1 MTEFTDGTAKGKT
14 LSLVELEKRLEEL
27 TEKYNAIPE
36 IEYGVKTGLTVDPNS
51 GNSFVVNYAKKFKGT
66 PLLFAKVCDGGDY
79 WSWVT
84 VSTSYNT
91 VYLWNNAS
99 FTAKV
104 GVQYLAIGER
114 G

>member
-51 GNSFVVNYAKKFKGT
+51 GNSFVVNYAKNSRAHRYCLRKCVMGEIIGAGLLFQHHIILSIYGIM
-66 PLLFAKVCDGGDY
+66 PLLQQK
-79 WSWVT
+79 
-84 VSTSYNT
+84 
-91 VYLWNNAS
+91 
-99 FTAKV
+99 
-104 GVQYLAIGER
+104 
-114 G
+114 